1 MFDFRQK
8 SDYEDFVTFEQ
19 NEVREWLEGAKL
31 FIKELEELIGRE
43 V

>member
-1 MFDFRQK
+1 M
-8 SDYEDFVTFEQ
+8 T

-43 V
+43 A